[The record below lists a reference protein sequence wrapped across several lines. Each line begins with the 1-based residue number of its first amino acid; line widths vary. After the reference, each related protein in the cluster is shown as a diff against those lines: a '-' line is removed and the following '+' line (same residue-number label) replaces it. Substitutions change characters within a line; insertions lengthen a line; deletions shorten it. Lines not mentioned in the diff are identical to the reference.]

1 MVRATE
7 SIRPPNSPRQLLGKG
22 FQINVQS
29 REEREQGKWGG
40 KGGEEK
46 KKKIFSWAKN
56 KPLLY
61 FEKLQYIMLRGVFL

>member
-1 MVRATE
+1 MKAYDHQIVPDSCWAKAFK
-7 SIRPPNSPRQLLGKG
+7 LMYKAGK
-22 FQINVQS
+22 
-29 REEREQGKWGG
+29 RENRGSGEGK
-40 KGGEEK
+40 EEKK